1 MLTVNDFPEDRQVYF
16 KNPNKQ
22 DLYRMPYHGLYHNAM
37 KEFPEREY
45 LVYIPECAYLST
57 PAVLLIPDE
66 QDSKLGFVENS
77 GWAQAADENGML
89 LFVTD
94 PDVTEEECCKMID
107 EMRLR
112 ECFTANKNYLYLAGY
127 GTGAARAQRLAMKN
141 PSAFGGLVLAG
152 ACDVPEKELKAM
164 DEVPSEVPFCPL
176 SQVSMPVWL
185 LTEKLTE
192 NQQAV
197 LEYWKKANKVQPE
210 SYVSQGSTWYL
221 PSEYTE
227 HSLIEELVGGKVRVN
242 EGVSFD
248 SYPSVSPDK
257 IWKEQFSRYFRSTG
271 IGNFN
276 LKVWRTEEEA
286 GVEFKTIEVDGYRR
300 EWYQYIPSKMRQN
313 PDYKAPLVVSCHG
326 GSNLHKMFLPATD
339 WIKVAEARGLMVV
352 FPAAALRH
360 FPKTNWLPHAAW
372 NASANDEQLNDEKFI
387 REMVNYLTE
396 HYSIDKGRI
405 YATGHSMG
413 SAMGQRLLLAM
424 PDIFAAAGL
433 TSGVLRGGFF
443 GNYETPGIVED
454 HQRPIWILMGE
465 KDIGGG
471 TPENNPDVAKYI
483 EYWTKRDKTAAP
495 EHPKTYQTGAYATR
509 VYCNKDGVPMVNF
522 STVENKPHSC
532 TAQDSWF
539 LYDEFFSKFHLDE
552 QGRSVYMNSD
562 AAE

>member
-1 MLTVNDFPEDRQVYF
+1 MLTVKEFPEDRQVYF

-22 DLYRMPYHGLYHNAM
+22 DLYRMPYHGLYHAQM
-37 KEFPEREY
+37 KQFPEREY
-45 LVYIPECAYLST
+45 LIYIPECAYLST

-66 QDSKLGFVENS
+66 ADSKLAFIENS
-77 GWAQAADENGML
+77 GWAAAADEGGML

-94 PDVTEEECCKMID
+94 PDVSEEECAQMIE

-112 ECFTANKNYLYLAGY
+112 ERYTANKNYFYLAGY

-141 PSAFGGLVLAG
+141 PSAFAGLALAG
-152 ACDVPEKELKAM
+152 ACDVAEEELKAM
-164 DEVPSEVPFCPL
+164 DAAPSEIPGCPL

-185 LTEKLTE
+185 VTEEMTPA
-192 NQQAV
+192 QSAV
-197 LEYWKKANKVQPE
+197 VEYWKKANKSQPDP
-210 SYVSQGSTWYL
+210 YVFQGSTWYL

-227 HSLIEELVGGKVRVN
+227 HSLIEEVVGGKVRIS
-242 EGVSFD
+242 EKASAAD
-248 SYPSVSPDK
+248 
-257 IWKEQFSRYFRSTG
+257 IWKTFFSRYLRSTG
-271 IGNFN
+271 IGNWN
-276 LKVWRTEEEA
+276 LKVWRTDEEA

-300 EWYQYIPSKMRQN
+300 EWYQYIPTKMRQN

-326 GSNLHKMFLPATD
+326 GSNLHKMFFPATD
-339 WIKVAEARGLMVV
+339 WIKVAEARGFMVV

-396 HYSIDKGRI
+396 NYSIDKGRI
-405 YATGHSMG
+405 YASGHSMG

-483 EYWTKRDKTAAP
+483 EYWTKRDKTTPP
-495 EHPKTYQTGAYATR
+495 ESPKTYQTGAYATR
-509 VYCNKDGVPMVNF
+509 VYCNQAGVPMVNF
-522 STVENKPHSC
+522 STVMNKPHSC

-539 LYDEFFSKFHLDE
+539 LYDEFFSKFHINE
-552 QGRSVYMNSD
+552 EGRSVYMNCD
-562 AAE
+562 VAE

>member
-1 MLTVNDFPEDRQVYF
+1 MLTVKDFPEDRQVYF

-22 DLYRMPYHGLYHNAM
+22 DLYRMPYHGLYHAQM
-37 KEFPEREY
+37 KQFPEREY
-45 LVYIPECAYLST
+45 LVYIPESAYLST

-66 QDSKLGFVENS
+66 ADSKLAFAEDS
-77 GWAQAADENGML
+77 GWKAAADEGGML

-94 PDVTEEECCKMID
+94 PDVSEEESAQMIE

-112 ECFTANKNYLYLAGY
+112 ECFTANKNYFYLAGY

-141 PSAFGGLVLAG
+141 PSAFAGLALAG
-152 ACDVPEKELKAM
+152 ACEVPKEELKAM
-164 DEVPSEVPFCPL
+164 DQVPSEVLGCPL
-176 SQVSMPVWL
+176 SQVSMPVWI
-185 LTEKLTE
+185 LTDEVTPA
-192 NQQAV
+192 QSAV
-197 LEYWKKANKVQPE
+197 LEYWKKANKSQTDP
-210 SYVSQGSTWYL
+210 YVSQGSTWYL

-227 HSLIEELVGGKVRVN
+227 HSLIEEVVGGKVRI
-242 EGVSFD
+242 SKMT
-248 SYPSVSPDK
+248 SPSE
-257 IWKEQFSRYFRSTG
+257 IWKTFFSRYLRSTG
-271 IGNFN
+271 IGNWN
-276 LKVWRTEEEA
+276 LKVWRTDEEA

-300 EWYQYIPSKMRQN
+300 EWYQYIPTKMRQN

-326 GSNLHKMFLPATD
+326 GSNLHKMFFSATD
-339 WIKVAEARGLMVV
+339 WIKVAEARGFMVV

-387 REMVNYLTE
+387 REMVHYLTE

-405 YATGHSMG
+405 YASGHSMG

-424 PDIFAAAGL
+424 PDIFAAAGM

-483 EYWTKRDKTAAP
+483 EYWTKRDKTTPP
-495 EHPKTYQTGAYATR
+495 ERPKTYQTGAYATR

-522 STVENKPHSC
+522 STVMNKPHSC

-539 LYDEFFSKFHLDE
+539 LYDEFFSKFHINE
-552 QGRSVYMNSD
+552 EGRSVYMNCD
-562 AAE
+562 VAE

>member
-1 MLTVNDFPEDRQVYF
+1 MLEIKEFPEDRQVYF
-16 KNPNKQ
+16 KNLNKQ
-22 DLYRMPYHGLYHNAM
+22 DLYRMPYHGLYHAQM
-37 KEFPEREY
+37 KQFQEREY
-45 LVYIPECAYLST
+45 LVYIPESAYLST
-57 PAVLLIPDE
+57 PSVLLIPDE
-66 QDSKLGFVENS
+66 ADSKLAFVENS
-77 GWAQAADENGML
+77 GWTTTADEVGML

-94 PDVTEEECCKMID
+94 PDVSEEECAQMIE

-112 ECFTANKNYLYLAGY
+112 ERYTANKNYFYLAGY
-127 GTGAARAQRLAMKN
+127 GTGADRAQRLAMKN
-141 PSAFGGLVLAG
+141 PSAFAGVALAG
-152 ACDVPEKELKAM
+152 ACEIQEEELKAM
-164 DEVPSEVPFCPL
+164 DQVPSEVPGCPL

-185 LTEKLTE
+185 LTDEVTPAQ
-192 NQQAV
+192 NAV
-197 LEYWKKANKVQPE
+197 LEYWKKANKSQPDP
-210 SYVSQGSTWYL
+210 YVSKGGTWYL

-227 HSLIEELVGGKVRVN
+227 HSLIEEVVGGKVRI
-242 EGVSFD
+242 SKMA
-248 SYPSVSPDK
+248 SPAE
-257 IWKEQFSRYFRSTG
+257 IWKTFFSRYLRSTG
-271 IGNFN
+271 IGNWN
-276 LKVWRTEEEA
+276 LKVWRTDEEA

-300 EWYQYIPSKMRQN
+300 EWYQYIPTKMRQN
-313 PDYKAPLVVSCHG
+313 PDYNAPLVVSCHG
-326 GSNLHKMFLPATD
+326 GSNLHRAFFPATD
-339 WIKVAEARGLMVV
+339 WIKVAEARGFMVV

-443 GNYETPGIVED
+443 GDYQTPGIVED

-471 TPENNPDVAKYI
+471 TPENNSDVAKYI
-483 EYWTKRDKTAAP
+483 EYWTKRDKTTPP
-495 EHPKTYQTGAYATR
+495 ESPKTYQTGAYVTR
-509 VYCNKDGVPMVNF
+509 VYCNQAGVPMVNF
-522 STVENKPHSC
+522 STVMNKPHSC

-539 LYDEFFSKFHLDE
+539 LYDEFFSKFHINE
-552 QGRSVYMNSD
+552 EGKSVYMNCD

>member
-1 MLTVNDFPEDRQVYF
+1 MLEVKEFPEDRQVYF

-22 DLYRMPYHGLYHNAM
+22 DLYRMPYHGLYHAQM
-37 KEFPEREY
+37 KQFPEREY
-45 LVYIPECAYLST
+45 LVYIPESAYLST

-66 QDSKLGFVENS
+66 ADSKLAFIENS
-77 GWAQAADENGML
+77 GWKEAADEGDML

-94 PDVTEEECCKMID
+94 SDVSEEECVQMIE

-112 ECFTANKNYLYLAGY
+112 ECYTANKNYFYLAGY

-141 PSAFGGLVLAG
+141 PSAFAGLALVG
-152 ACDVPEKELKAM
+152 ACEVPEEELKAM
-164 DEVPSEVPFCPL
+164 DQVPSEVPGCPL

-185 LTEKLTE
+185 LTDKLTPA
-192 NQQAV
+192 QSAV
-197 LEYWKKANKVQPE
+197 LEYWKKANKSQPDA
-210 SYVSQGSTWYL
+210 YVSQESTWYL

-227 HSLIEELVGGKVRVN
+227 HSLIEEVVGGKIRI
-242 EGVSFD
+242 SKMA
-248 SYPSVSPDK
+248 SPSEICK
-257 IWKEQFSRYFRSTG
+257 TFFSRYLRSTG
-271 IGNFN
+271 IGNWN
-276 LKVWRTEEEA
+276 LKVWRTDEEA

-300 EWYQYIPSKMRQN
+300 EWYQYIPTKMRLN

-326 GSNLHKMFLPATD
+326 GSNLHKVFFPATD
-339 WIKVAEARGLMVV
+339 WIKVAEARGFMVV

-387 REMVNYLTE
+387 REMVNYLAE

-413 SAMGQRLLLAM
+413 SAMGQRVVLAM

-443 GNYETPGIVED
+443 GDYQTPGIVED
-454 HQRPIWILMGE
+454 HQRPIWIIMGE

-483 EYWTKRDKTAAP
+483 EYWTKRNQTTLR
-495 EHPKTYQTGAYATR
+495 PKTYQTGVYATR
-509 VYCNKDGVPMVNF
+509 VYCNQAGVPMVNF
-522 STVENKPHSC
+522 STVMNKPHSC

-539 LYDEFFSKFHLDE
+539 LYDEFFSKFHINE
-552 QGRSVYMNSD
+552 EGRSVYMNCD
-562 AAE
+562 VAE